1 MATHY
6 NLAGKGNDLTTLRVA
21 SATIDIDGTGGLGTI
36 AASDVVYT
44 GVRIPHGA
52 IVTEVSWFVTT
63 VCTGG
68 GSSAGT
74 WLLGWSGDSGINN
87 VNEARAMTIVGLA
100 GWHLAED
107 MSELT
112 PEGDEAATDTKEEEA
127 VLRRVGSYHADAAGE
142 ELVLTTAGQNWTAGK
157 VTFFAKYYATGDLA

>member
-1 MATHY
+1 MATVY
-6 NLAGKGNDLTTLRVA
+6 AAKIPGNDLTNARCAMGTVDIATLGAR
-21 SATIDIDGTGGLGTI
+21 
-36 AASDVVYT
+36 AADDVIYT
-44 GVRIPHGA
+44 GCKIPHGA

-63 VCTGG
+63 ACTGG

-74 WLLGWSGDSGINN
+74 WLLGWSGDSGVNN

-100 GWHLAED
+100 GHHWAED

-112 PEGDEAATDTKEEEA
+112 PEGNEAATDTKEEEA
-127 VLRRVGSYHADAAGE
+127 VLRRVGSYHADASGE
-142 ELVLTTAGQNWTAGK
+142 ELVLTLATNTWTAGK

>member
-1 MATHY
+1 MATVY
-6 NLAGKGNDLTTLRVA
+6 NTAGKGNDLTTLRVA
-21 SATIDIDGTGGLGTI
+21 SATIDIDGTGGLGTVD
-36 AASDVVYT
+36 AADVVYT

-63 VCTGG
+63 ACTGG

-87 VNEARAMTIVGLA
+87 INVARAMTIVGLA
-100 GWHLAED
+100 GWHLAEINSD
-107 MSELT
+107 LST
-112 PEGDEAATDTKEEEA
+112 AAADADHDTAVEQA

>member
-1 MATHY
+1 MATKY
-6 NLAGKGNDLTTLRVA
+6 NLEGKGNDLTTLRVA
-21 SATIDIDGTGGLGTI
+21 SATIDIASFGTVD
-36 AASDVVYT
+36 AADVVYT

-63 VCTGG
+63 ACTGG

-74 WLLGWSGDSGINN
+74 WLLGWSGVSGINN
-87 VNEARAMTIVGLA
+87 VNEAA
-100 GWHLAED
+100 H
-107 MSELT
+107 
-112 PEGDEAATDTKEEEA
+112 DTAVEQA